1 MSLISII
8 FKSVLG
14 EGCFILNLFL
24 RLRVC
29 GSAKAWLLLQ
39 VLKCPFW
46 SYWCHWF
53 HAWSM
58 QNWCCMVFSTG
69 CWEHRPVCLLVQ
81 LHWQLSRPPSTP
93 VLQMQTCQPGGCW
106 CRSQIGVFWYP
117 WHVRGLPPTIWPPP
131 WVPDPASSALSLGSR
146 WHHVALTVLQLWGDL
161 GHNKTGGNIRGKATL
176 EEILRG
182 FLMFHFVL
190 CIGLPSAFLKE
201 TWLWSAFE

>member
-24 RLRVC
+24 RLCVC

-69 CWEHRPVCLLVQ
+69 CWEHRPVRLLVQ
-81 LHWQLSRPPSTP
+81 LHWQLSRPPSSDADLPAWGVLVQISDWGVLAPLTCEGTATNHLATSMGSWPCFLSPLLGVKVTP
-93 VLQMQTCQPGGCW
+93 CCTDSSPALRWFG
-106 CRSQIGVFWYP
+106 SQ
-117 WHVRGLPPTIWPPP
+117 
-131 WVPDPASSALSLGSR
+131 
-146 WHHVALTVLQLWGDL
+146 
-161 GHNKTGGNIRGKATL
+161 
-176 EEILRG
+176 
-182 FLMFHFVL
+182 
-190 CIGLPSAFLKE
+190 
-201 TWLWSAFE
+201 